1 MIESLATEVLVEEV
15 IKTYYKAPPVENG
28 DREETY
34 EVVEFENALEY
45 FRSAS
50 LE

>member
-1 MIESLATEVLVEEV
+1 MEEV
-15 IKTYYKAPPVENG
+15 VKKYYNAPLAE
-28 DREETY
+28 DDDEEETY